1 MLERN
6 ILIIDDNLNVET
18 VYIPIYNRKISNLKK
33 NDPKWK
39 DYSFNFKY
47 CSSMKSALEY
57 LSIPSTYVDVL
68 VVDYEFNGETT
79 FADGTAF
86 VEYVRNHINRY
97 CQIIFYTM
105 QGASSIAVNEWAK
118 LVNSDVFRFIDKRT
132 SDNELAHA
140 IFEAATKRNPI
151 VESLERFWIKY
162 SAMLEAY
169 SYTFDGESITF
180 KEIINHIR
188 MDDEIG
194 RVFIEK
200 LMHKSILTNIEL

>member
-6 ILIIDDNLNVET
+6 ILIIDDNQNIET
-18 VYIPIYNRKISNLKK
+18 VYIPIYKRKISKLKK
-33 NDPKWK
+33 DDPKWK
-39 DYSFNFKY
+39 NYKFNFKY

-57 LSIPSTYVDVL
+57 LSEPSTYVDVL
-68 VVDYEFNGETT
+68 VVDYDYNGETT

-86 VEYVRNHINRY
+86 VEHVRNHINRY

-105 QGASSIAVNEWAK
+105 QGLSSISVNEWAK

-132 SDNELAHA
+132 SDNVLAVA
-140 IFEAATKRNPI
+140 IFDAATKRNPI
-151 VESLERFWIKY
+151 VESLERFWTKY
-162 SAMLEAY
+162 GAMLETY
-169 SYTFDGESITF
+169 TYTFDGRSITF
-180 KEIINHIR
+180 EEIINHIR

-200 LMHKSILTNIEL
+200 LMHKAVLTNIEI